1 MELSRNSEK
10 INIYCDNNSTICLA
24 NDPEFHTRTK
34 HIDIRYHYIREA
46 IVNNSITVVHVPTEE
61 NIADVLTKGLDKFKH
76 YKLIEMMGLKKIG
89 KKFASEHSV
98 NLISKCNSDISMNQ
112 FDYTHVNRYKDNK
125 LICHKVICKLGDGV
139 ESFKINL

>member
-61 NIADVLTKGLDKFKH
+61 NIADVLTKGLDKF
-76 YKLIEMMGLKKIG
+76 
-89 KKFASEHSV
+89 
-98 NLISKCNSDISMNQ
+98 
-112 FDYTHVNRYKDNK
+112 
-125 LICHKVICKLGDGV
+125 
-139 ESFKINL
+139 